1 MKFYQK
7 KSKGLEN
14 KKLNTNSELISRSKE
29 KEFQDEETLSL
40 QFIQKGEFERA
51 EHIYKKLMSQ
61 NHINHIILN
70 NLAAILGIKNKED
83 EMMNLLKKSINIHP
97 NNPEAYNN
105 IGTLYENKGNIKLA
119 IISYKKAI

>member
-1 MKFYQK
+1 MKFYQR
-7 KSKGLEN
+7 KSKGFKN
-14 KKLNTNSELISRSKE
+14 KKLNTKSELISRSKE
-29 KEFQDEETLSL
+29 KEFQDEETRAL
-40 QFIQKGEFERA
+40 QFMQKSEFERA

-61 NHINHIILN
+61 NHIILN
-70 NLAAILGIKNKED
+70 NLAAILGIRNKED

-119 IISYKKAI
+119 IISYKKAL